1 MKEFLKKHWWE
12 PLLLVFA
19 AAICFLWMNGTF
31 RESGDLARLTLE
43 GKVVM
48 EVSLDRD
55 GSYALKEDPSIRFV
69 VKDGAAAFT
78 DADCPDKICENEGF
92 LSKDGQTAVC
102 LPRKVSLTIVK
113 AGESDAP
120 DMITR

>member
-12 PLLLVFA
+12 PLLLVLA

-55 GSYALKEDPSIRFV
+55 GSYALKEDPSIRFEI
-69 VKDGAAAFT
+69 KNGAAAFV

-102 LPRKVSLTIVK
+102 LPRKVSLTIVT
-113 AGESDAP
+113 AGESDEP